1 MVRTPGEQDASRAL
15 METWPF
21 LVGLIVVAMVGGV
34 VIMAVRRRLLARDS
48 GAGDETLMES
58 LRRLRD
64 RGEMSRAEYE
74 STVRTIARR
83 AASRPS
89 GSASTEPGSSGGM
102 AGVTGQSP
110 KPTPRVADQG
120 SRASGP
126 VERGVGGG
134 PPPAAPTADDFPPL
148 VELPPPEGESKE

>member
-21 LVGLIVVAMVGGV
+21 LVGLIVVALVGGV
-34 VIMAVRRRLLARDS
+34 VIMAARRRLLARDS

-89 GSASTEPGSSGGM
+89 GSASVDPGLPGAM

-110 KPTPRVADQG
+110 RPTLSATDQG
-120 SRASGP
+120 ARGSGP
-126 VERGVGGG
+126 VERGPGGG
-134 PPPAAPTADDFPPL
+134 PPPSAPTADDFPPL
-148 VELPPPEGESKE
+148 VELPPPEGESRQ